1 MLRLP
6 MTSPRPMLVPFV
18 LCCAVACGGG
28 KVEFSAPKEVTKE
41 QRPTVFDASA
51 KQRLDLPEMRG
62 TAGGQGPQGAPGAQ
76 GGDKQWVAVVP
87 QGWEALAA
95 NPGKFRDAQ
104 WRITGQADCD
114 IYFTAGVGG
123 GVKGNLARWYTQQ
136 FGKAEA
142 PAAESLEIIE
152 LAGRTG
158 RLADLSGTFAGK
170 SGWAAL
176 IAFAWQGDQV
186 TSLKFT
192 GPEAV
197 VKANR
202 DKFLAVARSLKL
214 ATASPNPAA
223 PPIQPGQAMPDNHPP
238 IGGSG
243 PTGQGAGGQSGQ
255 GNPPPPT
262 PAAAPFHATVPAG
275 WAAKPGTSRVLH
287 HTFGADGEVY
297 LSQLGGTLKQ
307 NLDIWRGEMSLAPLT
322 DAEFAA
328 LPKAAFLGDDSVL
341 LDVAGNFQSMSGKK
355 IDGAR
360 MLVAARL
367 DGQTIT
373 FAKLVAGAAD
383 TTAQLDAFRAFCG
396 SVRRAQ

>member
-1 MLRLP
+1 MLAARMPGFP
-6 MTSPRPMLVPFV
+6 MTRNRPITV
-18 LCCAVACGGG
+18 LASLLIVAACSGG
-28 KVEFSAPKEVTKE
+28 KAEFGAPKEVAKE
-41 QRPTVFDASA
+41 QRPTVWDASA

-62 TAGGQGPQGAPGAQ
+62 TAGGQNPQGAAGS
-76 GGDKQWVAVVP
+76 GGGGEKRWVATVP
-87 QGWEALAA
+87 EGWEALAA
-95 NPGKFRDAQ
+95 NPAKFRDAQ
-104 WRITGQADCD
+104 WRIPGQADCD
-114 IYFTAGVGG
+114 IYFTASVGG
-123 GVKGNLARWYTQQ
+123 GVKGNLTRWYQQQ
-136 FGKAEA
+136 FGKAEVPA
-142 PAAESLEIIE
+142 PESLEIVE

-158 RLADLSGTFAGK
+158 RLADLGGTFSGK

-176 IAFAWQGDQV
+176 IAFAWQGEQV

-238 IGGSG
+238 VGTS
-243 PTGQGAGGQSGQ
+243 PGQGVA
-255 GNPPPPT
+255 PPPAPSPQ
-262 PAAAPFHATVPAG
+262 PAAAPFQATIPTG
-275 WAAKPGTSRVLH
+275 WTAKPGTSRALH
-287 HTFGADGEVY
+287 HSFGADGEVY
-297 LSQLGGTLKQ
+297 LSQLGGGLKPT
-307 NLDIWRGEMSLAPLT
+307 LDIWRNEMGLGPMS
-322 DAEFAA
+322 DADFAA

-341 LDVAGNFQSMSGKK
+341 LDLSGNFQSMSGKK

-373 FAKLVAGAAD
+373 FAKLIGTAAD
-383 TTAQLDAFRAFCG
+383 TGAQVDAFRAFCG
-396 SVRRAQ
+396 SVRRSQ

>member
-1 MLRLP
+1 
-6 MTSPRPMLVPFV
+6 MTRTRRTAV
-18 LCCAVACGGG
+18 LFASLIAAACGGG
-28 KVEFSAPKEVTKE
+28 TAEFSAPKQVAKD
-41 QRPTVFDASA
+41 QRPTTWDAQT
-51 KQRLDLPEMRG
+51 KQRLDVPDMRG
-62 TAGGQGPQGAPGAQ
+62 PAGGQGPQGAAA
-76 GGDKQWVAVVP
+76 GGEKSWVATVP
-87 QGWEALAA
+87 TGWEALAG
-95 NPGKFRDAQ
+95 NPAKFRDAQ
-104 WRITGQADCD
+104 WRIQGQPDCD

-123 GVKGNLARWYTQQ
+123 GVKGNLTRWYQGQ
-136 FGKAEA
+136 FGKTEVPA
-142 PAAESLEIIE
+142 PESLEIVE

-158 RLADLSGTFAGK
+158 RLVELSGTFSGK
-170 SGWAAL
+170 PGWAAL
-176 IAFAWQGDQV
+176 IAFASQGDQV

-192 GPEAV
+192 GPEAA

-202 DKFLAVARSLKL
+202 DQFLAVARSLKL

-223 PPIQPGQAMPDNHPP
+223 PPIQPGQAMPSDSTHS
-238 IGGSG
+238 GVGSQG
-243 PTGQGAGGQSGQ
+243 KAPSSPTPT
-255 GNPPPPT
+255 PPP
-262 PAAAPFHATVPAG
+262 AAPPFTATVPAG
-275 WAAKPGTSRVLH
+275 WTAKAGTSRALH

-307 NLDIWRGEMSLAPLT
+307 NIDIWRGEMSLAPLT

-367 DGQTIT
+367 DAQTIT
-373 FAKLVAGAAD
+373 FAKLVAAAAD
-383 TTAQLDAFRAFCG
+383 TTAQVDAFRAFCG

>member
-1 MLRLP
+1 MTR
-6 MTSPRPMLVPFV
+6 TSPILVSTVML
-18 LCCAVACGGG
+18 LAVACSGG
-28 KVEFSAPKEVTKE
+28 KAEFGAPQEVTKE
-41 QRPTVFDASA
+41 QRPTAWDASA
-51 KQRLDLPEMRG
+51 KQRLDLPDLRG
-62 TAGGQGPQGAPGAQ
+62 SAGGQAPQAAAA
-76 GGDKQWVAVVP
+76 GDKRWVATVP
-87 QGWEALAA
+87 DGWEAMAG
-95 NPGKFRDAQ
+95 NPAKFRDAQ
-104 WRITGQADCD
+104 WRIPGQADCD
-114 IYFTAGVGG
+114 IYYTASVGG
-123 GVKGNLARWYTQQ
+123 GVKGNLSRWYAQQ

-142 PAAESLEIIE
+142 PAPESLEIVE

-158 RLADLSGTFAGK
+158 RLAEITGTFSGK
-170 SGWAAL
+170 PGWAAL
-176 IAFAWQGDQV
+176 IAFAWQGEQV

-202 DKFLAVARSLKL
+202 DKFLAVARSLQL

-238 IGGSG
+238 VGDASSQGGAPA
-243 PTGQGAGGQSGQ
+243 PTA
-255 GNPPPPT
+255 PTPT
-262 PAAAPFHATVPAG
+262 PAAAPFVATVPAG
-275 WAAKPGTSRVLH
+275 WTAKPGTSRMLH
-287 HTFGADGEVY
+287 HAFGADGEVY
-297 LSQLGGTLKQ
+297 LSQLGGSLKPT
-307 NLDIWRGEMSLAPLT
+307 LDIWCGEMSLAPMT

-373 FAKLVAGAAD
+373 FAKLVGPAAD
-383 TTAQLDAFRAFCG
+383 TTAQLDSFRAFCG

>member
-1 MLRLP
+1 
-6 MTSPRPMLVPFV
+6 MTRTRSTAV
-18 LCCAVACGGG
+18 LFASLFAAACGGG
-28 KVEFSAPKEVTKE
+28 TAEFSAPKQVAKD
-41 QRPTVFDASA
+41 QRPTTWDAPT
-51 KQRLDLPEMRG
+51 KQRLDVPDMRG
-62 TAGGQGPQGAPGAQ
+62 SAGGQGPQGSAAA
-76 GGDKQWVAVVP
+76 GGEKIWAASVP
-87 QGWEALAA
+87 AGWEALAG

-104 WRITGQADCD
+104 WRIQGQADCD

-123 GVKGNLARWYTQQ
+123 GVKGNLTRWYQGQ
-136 FGKAEA
+136 FGKPEVPA
-142 PAAESLEIIE
+142 PESLEIVE

-158 RLADLSGTFAGK
+158 RLVELSGTFSGK
-170 SGWAAL
+170 PGWAAL

-192 GPEAV
+192 GPEAA

-202 DKFLAVARSLKL
+202 DQFLAVARSLKL

-223 PPIQPGQAMPDNHPP
+223 PPIQPGQTMPSDSTHA
-238 IGGSG
+238 GVGSQG
-243 PTGQGAGGQSGQ
+243 KAPSTPTPTPTPT
-255 GNPPPPT
+255 PPP
-262 PAAAPFHATVPAG
+262 AASPFTATVPAG
-275 WAAKPGTSRVLH
+275 WSAKAGTSRALH

-307 NLDIWRGEMSLAPLT
+307 NIDIWRGEMSLAPLT

-367 DGQTIT
+367 DAQTIT
-373 FAKLVAGAAD
+373 FAKLVGAAAD
-383 TTAQLDAFRAFCG
+383 TTAQVDAFRAFCG